1 MNVFGSYQ
9 AGETNKFVANLEQIV
24 KSYLN
29 KLDKFENSVKEQ
41 REQIVT
47 FQSLQIDYM
56 KIIDVSLQHIKENID
71 KLKNNYNPHKP

>member
-1 MNVFGSYQ
+1 MNVFGSSQ
-9 AGETNKFVANLEQIV
+9 SSETNTFLVNLEQIV
-24 KSYLN
+24 KSYSN

-56 KIIDVSLQHIKENID
+56 KRIDASLQHIKENTD
-71 KLKNNYNPHKP
+71 KLKNNPNPHKP

>member
-1 MNVFGSYQ
+1 VTLKNSVSRATDMNVFGSSQ
-9 AGETNKFVANLEQIV
+9 SSETNTFLVNLEQIV

-56 KIIDVSLQHIKENID
+56 KRIDDQCFTDVQ
-71 KLKNNYNPHKP
+71 Y